1 MDAETKALLA
11 EYLQAEEEH
20 KRALAATQEVTAT
33 LDRARN
39 EYEAARAAEDASESE
54 MARAAEMLVQGLE
67 ELHVG
72 GASGTTESASS
83 LLLLPQI
90 TDSLVEYHANI
101 GCYQCYL
108 FLEDHKSDGSN
119 KSAPAFDTSK
129 LRVRVAFPLVEL
141 SYETQDQDAAVVW
154 STEIERNVDV
164 SQCVVEEKADHWY
177 VRLPIKASDKQPL
190 GGFSSFTQVSPAEL
204 QADSYASIRCRS
216 CALELLDGATNARI
230 EKVLPL
236 PSANWMDMFDFWGA
250 GIGAFEHIPR
260 DNICA
265 QRRRVFI
272 GESYILLHASDLV
285 SEATVE
291 APEEEAAVAPG
302 ENAKEE
308 SEWVPL
314 ACATCAARVGLR
326 SVEHK
331 ETVRLHKHLISAH
344 RRSETS
350 AEAETSVQEEGENVF
365 GKYTIDSI
373 VSAKLLELADSDGI
387 FRFALTSSDSH
398 PPQIGS
404 TPPSPSTGSPP
415 IKIQLQLLSWETML
429 KSHNASKF
437 RRVLKVLY
445 APLRAAQPQSQ
456 PATVASLPSHEVVLP
471 PAMCVAIAQRLEASS
486 KLLPPSLREFNRL
499 QVGYLFA

>member
-1 MDAETKALLA
+1 MDAEAKALLA
-11 EYLQAEEEH
+11 EYLQAQEEH
-20 KRALAATQEVTAT
+20 KRALAAAQEVSAT

-54 MARAAEMLVQGLE
+54 MARAAELLVQGLE

-72 GASGTTESASS
+72 GASGNTESASS
-83 LLLLPQI
+83 LLLPQI

-108 FLEDHKSDGSN
+108 FLEGHKSDDSN

-141 SYETQDQDAAVVW
+141 SYETQDQDVAVVW
-154 STEIERNVDV
+154 STEIERNVEV

-216 CALELLDGATNARI
+216 CALELLDGVTNASI

-285 SEATVE
+285 AEATVE

-314 ACATCAARVGLR
+314 ACATCAARIGLR

-331 ETVRLHKHLISAH
+331 ETVRLHKHLISAR
-344 RRSETS
+344 RRSEIS
-350 AEAETSVQEEGENVF
+350 AEAETSVQEEVENVF

-387 FRFALTSSDSH
+387 FRFVLTSSDSH
-398 PPQIGS
+398 PPQS
-404 TPPSPSTGSPP
+404 DSAPPSPSTGSPP

-429 KSHNASKF
+429 QSHSTSKF

-445 APLRAAQPQSQ
+445 APLQVAQPQ
-456 PATVASLPSHEVVLP
+456 PATVANLPSREVVLP
-471 PAMCVAIAQRLEASS
+471 PAMCLAIAQRLETSS